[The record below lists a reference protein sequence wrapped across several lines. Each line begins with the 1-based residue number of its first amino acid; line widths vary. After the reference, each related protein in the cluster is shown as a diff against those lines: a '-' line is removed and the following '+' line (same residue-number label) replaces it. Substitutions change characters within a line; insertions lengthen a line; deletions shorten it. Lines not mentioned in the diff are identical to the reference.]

1 MSANPGDPGADA
13 AAGRPSAPEPQTLWP
28 IGDGTATAMM
38 GLFEVELRQR
48 GARWRVLAPCL
59 VEIAEVDGSKAGA
72 GRDAAGNGN
81 GNGAVAAGTRRV
93 DLAPLR
99 EAMGARPK
107 AEWPDLVERFVT
119 ELTRSDVTGSDVTGS
134 AQSRSARSS
143 STQFR
148 SEQFRSVQPEWTADA
163 SPDLSPLRARI
174 LPSHG
179 AGGLRRRI
187 AEGLDEVV
195 VTEPLRHRTTDHGD
209 PLLGGGPGRAAAVD
223 GVDFDQASDAE
234 AALLGAGL
242 PENALFEAARRN
254 VREAGPLEKQRFAVE
269 GAQLVALFGTT
280 HYASAHVLWL
290 DEYTAGLPGWDP
302 DHGALVAIPHRHLIA
317 LHLIESSAVVHAA
330 GVLLRFA
337 ARQYET
343 CPGPISDQLY
353 WWCGGT
359 LTRLPSDS
367 AGETLHLFPTERFA
381 ALLDRL
387 GRDE

>member
-1 MSANPGDPGADA
+1 MSANPGDSGAGA
-13 AAGRPSAPEPQTLWP
+13 AADRPAGLEPQSLWP

-38 GLFEVELRQR
+38 GLFEVELRKR
-48 GARWRVLAPCL
+48 GGRWRVLAPCA
-59 VEIAEVDGSKAGA
+59 VEIDGLAAGA
-72 GRDAAGNGN
+72 GPGAAGNGN
-81 GNGAVAAGTRRV
+81 GDGASGVAGPQQA
-93 DLAPLR
+93 DLTPLR
-99 EAMGARPK
+99 AAMDARPK
-107 AEWPDLVERFVT
+107 ADWPELVERFVA
-119 ELTRSDVTGSDVTGS
+119 ELAPSAATRTASSR
-134 AQSRSARSS
+134 APRSAWRPVATS
-143 STQFR
+143 F
-148 SEQFRSVQPEWTADA
+148 
-163 SPDLSPLRARI
+163 DLSPLRTRI
-174 LPSHG
+174 LPPHG
-179 AGGLRRRI
+179 AGGLRRPV

-195 VTEPLRHRTTDHGD
+195 VTEPLRDRTSERGD
-209 PLLGGGPGRAAAVD
+209 PLLGGTAADAAGAAAD
-223 GVDFDQASDAE
+223 QDPDSEGALFGEGPSGSGV
-234 AALLGAGL
+234 
-242 PENALFEAARRN
+242 PERVLFEAARRN

-269 GAQLVALFGTT
+269 GAQLVALFGPTR
-280 HYASAHVLWL
+280 YAAAHVLWL

-353 WWCGGT
+353 WWRGGT